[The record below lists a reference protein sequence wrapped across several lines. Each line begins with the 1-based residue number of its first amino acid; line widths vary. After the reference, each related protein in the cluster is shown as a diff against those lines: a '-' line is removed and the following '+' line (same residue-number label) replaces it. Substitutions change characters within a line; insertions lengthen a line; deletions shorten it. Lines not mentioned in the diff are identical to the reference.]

1 MVEEI
6 VEMVDVVPST
16 ESTSTEIIKSGGLL
30 EGGASVSTIAGVAV
44 PMATL
49 TWVTIL
55 LLELAK
61 NVTVRAV
68 NHHKMKKELNRKIQE
83 MSAQNVDN
91 GDVETL

>member
-16 ESTSTEIIKSGGLL
+16 ESTTTEIVKSGGLL
-30 EGGASVSTIAGVAV
+30 EGGSLSTIAGVAV

-49 TWVTIL
+49 TWVTIQ

-83 MSAQNVDN
+83 MSAQNVDS
-91 GDVETL
+91 GEVETL